1 MRAILFVLLLIA
13 STAAFTQ
20 PMQLSGRIALA
31 NGLPLPGVNV
41 YLKEANTGTISK
53 SDGQFM
59 LSVIEPG
66 TYTLVVSSIGFVTQ
80 EHQVSVP
87 LAKETDLRFVLD
99 EAITQLPAIDIASVS
114 LTGGL
119 NRRKDLTGS
128 SFYLSPKELDAFN
141 YADINRTL
149 RKVPGVYIQE
159 EDGFGLRPN
168 IGMRGSGSNRSAT
181 ITVMEDGVLAAPAPY
196 AAPSAYYFPT
206 IGRMHAVE
214 VLKGSSQIKYGP
226 FTAGGALNL
235 LSTPIPTAFSGQF
248 SALRG
253 SYGIQQLQATVG
265 NAHKHVAYV
274 VETFNH
280 SADGFKVLDN
290 GGPTGFDKSD
300 FLAKVKLQTGP
311 KAKYHQSLLLKM
323 GWMSEQ
329 SNETYLG
336 LSRSDFD
343 QTPFRRYYASQHDIM
358 ESDHRQLSA
367 TYAIQLHQ
375 RLSAN
380 VVAYR
385 NDFTRNWYK
394 LDKVQENEQA
404 APVGLAAILDDP
416 ITYANAYD
424 LLVNPNGNG
433 YDRAIWLKANQRVYI
448 SQGVQAS
455 INGSLSTGAFDHE
468 LMASVRVH
476 TDEMDR
482 FQHFDYYNLQSGQ
495 LMMTQHDMP
504 GTESNRIEAAS
515 AVAAYLQYTMTWRNL
530 TIVPGIRQEYITLTR
545 TDYGQQDPSRTGENL
560 AVQNNTVQ
568 VWLPGIG
575 FHYALND
582 NTQLFGGV
590 HRGFTPPGTTPGT
603 NPEKSI
609 NYELGTRLHKA
620 GWQTEAVLF
629 YNDYSN
635 LLGADN
641 AAAGGAGTT
650 DLFNG
655 GAARIVGLEWQAN
668 YNVFTSQS
676 AGISLPVF
684 ASYTYTH
691 ATFRESFESDFG
703 PWGDVLI
710 GDFLPY
716 LPQHQLA
723 FGASLQH
730 HRYAMHV
737 NGRYNS
743 AMRLEAGQDA
753 ITKKAATDANV
764 TVDIST
770 SVQVHQKIALSVQVI
785 NATNAV
791 YIAAQRPAG
800 VRPGTPRIVMA
811 GIQANF

>member
-13 STAAFTQ
+13 STAAFAKPTT
-20 PMQLSGRIALA
+20 LKGHIALA
-31 NGLPLPGVNV
+31 NGSPLPGVNV
-41 YLKEANTGTISK
+41 YIKEANIGTISNG
-53 SDGQFM
+53 DGQFT
-59 LSVIEPG
+59 LSVNEPG
-66 TYTLVVSSIGFVTQ
+66 TYTMVVSCIGFVAQ
-80 EHQVSVP
+80 QRQVIVP
-87 LAKETDLRFVLD
+87 LATDKELRFVLD

-119 NRRKDLTGS
+119 NRRNDLTGS

-181 ITVMEDGVLAAPAPY
+181 ITVMEDGILAAPAPY

-226 FTAGGALNL
+226 FTAGGAINL
-235 LSTPIPTAFSGQF
+235 LSTPIPTTFTGQF

-253 SYGIQQLQATVG
+253 SYGMQQLHATVG

-290 GGPTGFDKSD
+290 GGPTGFNKSD
-300 FLAKVKLQTGP
+300 FLAKVKMQTGP

-323 GWMSEQ
+323 GWMTEQ

-336 LSRSDFD
+336 LSREDFD
-343 QTPFRRYYASQHDIM
+343 QTPFRRYYASQYDIM

-385 NDFTRNWYK
+385 NDFSRNWYK
-394 LDKVQENEQA
+394 LDKVQENELT

-416 ITYANAYD
+416 VTYATAYD

-433 YDRAIWLKANQRVYI
+433 YDRAIWLKANQRIYI
-448 SQGVQAS
+448 SQGIQAS
-455 INGSLSTGAFDHE
+455 INGHFTTGTLDHA
-468 LMASVRVH
+468 LMASVRFH

-495 LMMTQHDMP
+495 LMMTQHDLP
-504 GTESNRIEAAS
+504 GTESNRIEAAT
-515 AVAAYLQYTMTWRNL
+515 AVAAFLQYSMTWRNL
-530 TIVPGIRQEYITLTR
+530 TIVPGLRQEYITLTR
-545 TDYGQQDPSRTGENL
+545 TDYGKQDPERTGENL
-560 AVQNNTVQ
+560 IVQDNTVQ
-568 VWLPGIG
+568 VWLPGVG
-575 FHYALND
+575 FHYAIND
-582 NTQLFGGV
+582 NAQLFGGV

-609 NYELGTRLHKA
+609 NYELGTRLNKA
-620 GWQTEAVLF
+620 GWQVEAVIF
-629 YNDYSN
+629 CNDYSN

-655 GAARIVGLEWQAN
+655 GAARITGLELQAN
-668 YNVFTSQS
+668 YDLFTSHAS
-676 AGISLPVF
+676 GLSLPVF

-691 ATFRESFESDFG
+691 ATFRASFKSDFG
-703 PWGDVLI
+703 PWGNVLF

-723 FGASLQH
+723 FGASWQH

-753 ITKKAATDANV
+753 LTREEATDANL

-770 SVQVHQKIALSVQVI
+770 SVQVHQKIALSFQVI
-785 NATNAV
+785 NATNAI

-811 GIQANF
+811 GLQANF